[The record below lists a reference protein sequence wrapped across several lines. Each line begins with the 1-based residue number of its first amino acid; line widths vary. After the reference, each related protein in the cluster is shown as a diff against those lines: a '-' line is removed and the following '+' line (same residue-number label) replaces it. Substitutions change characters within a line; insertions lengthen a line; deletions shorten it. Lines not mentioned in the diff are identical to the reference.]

1 MTMTTLFSISESTD
15 WTHTGEL
22 IGGIIFGLWMAY
34 NTWRQS
40 HIERKV
46 EAVRI
51 QGNSNFGDMLQVGMV
66 AAKTLAETTGKP
78 EHQALAE
85 VAEKRY
91 DQHVANQLQLESKTT
106 GTKG

>member
-1 MTMTTLFSISESTD
+1 MTTEPTNWVQI
-15 WTHTGEL
+15 GQA
-22 IGGIIFGLWMAY
+22 IGGIITMLAVAY
-34 NTWRQS
+34 NTWKQS
-40 HIERKV
+40 HIEKKV

-66 AAKTLAETTGKP
+66 AAKTLAETTGKV

-85 VAEKRY
+85 VATKRY
-91 DQHVANQLQLESKTT
+91 DQHIANQLQLESKTT